1 MNALDTNV
9 LVRFLVQDDD
19 QQSQIV
25 NTLFAAAEAHK
36 QPLFVSSIVVL
47 ELMWVLKSAYDVPRA
62 VILDALNELL
72 SLTVLEF
79 QDQLAI
85 RDFVVSAQDNNYD
98 LSDLLIGQI
107 GLYSGCKTTLTF
119 DKKAA
124 KSPQFTNIKGSEN
137 YSLER

>member
-19 QQSQIV
+19 RQAQVV
-25 NTLFAAAEAHK
+25 NALLADAETQK
-36 QPLFVSSIVVL
+36 QPLFVSSLVLL
-47 ELMWVLKSAYDVPRA
+47 ELMWVLKSAYEVPRA

-72 SLTVLEF
+72 SLSVLEF

-85 RDFVVSAQDNNYD
+85 RDFVVGAQDNNYD

-107 GLYSGCKTTLTF
+107 GCYSGCKTTLTF

-124 KSPQFTNIKGSEN
+124 KSPQFTN
-137 YSLER
+137 L

>member
-19 QQSQIV
+19 QQTKTA
-25 NTLFAAAEAHK
+25 NALFAEAETLK

-47 ELMWVLKSAYDVPRA
+47 ELMWVLKSAYEVPRA
-62 VILDALNELL
+62 AILDSLNEML
-72 SLTVLEF
+72 SLSILEF
-79 QDQLAI
+79 QDQLAV
-85 RDFVVSAQDNNYD
+85 RDFVISAQDNSFD

-107 GLYSGCKTTLTF
+107 GSYSGCETTLTF

-124 KSPQFTNIKGSEN
+124 KSPNFT
-137 YSLER
+137 SL

>member
-19 QQSQIV
+19 QQTQVV
-25 NTLFAAAEAHK
+25 NTMLADAETQK
-36 QPLFVSSIVVL
+36 QPLFVSSLVVL
-47 ELMWVLKSAYDVPRA
+47 ELIWVLKSAYEVPRA
-62 VILDALNELL
+62 VILDSLNELL
-72 SLTVLEF
+72 SLSVLEF

-85 RDFVVSAQDNNYD
+85 RDFVVGAQDNSYD

-107 GLYSGCKTTLTF
+107 GCYSGCETTLTF

-124 KSPQFTNIKGSEN
+124 KSPQFTN
-137 YSLER
+137 L

>member
-19 QQSQIV
+19 KQTQTV
-25 NTLFAAAEAHK
+25 NTLFADAETQK

-47 ELMWVLKSAYDVPRA
+47 ELMWVLKSAYEIPRT
-62 VILDALNELL
+62 VILDSLNELL
-72 SLTVLEF
+72 SLSVLEF

-85 RDFVVSAQDNNYD
+85 RDFVVGAQDNNYD

-124 KSPQFTNIKGSEN
+124 KSPQFTN
-137 YSLER
+137 L

>member
-9 LVRFLVQDDD
+9 LVRFLVQDDV
-19 QQSQIV
+19 QQSEIV
-25 NTLFAAAEAHK
+25 NIIFASAETHK
-36 QPLFVSSIVVL
+36 QPLFVTSTVVL
-47 ELMWVLKSAYDVPRA
+47 ELMWVLKSAYDIPRA

-85 RDFVVSAQDNNYD
+85 RDFVVGAQDNNYD

-107 GLYSGCKTTLTF
+107 GLFSGCNTTLTF

-124 KSPQFTNIKGSEN
+124 KSPQFTNVMGSEIHKP
-137 YSLER
+137 

>member
-19 QQSQIV
+19 QQTQAV
-25 NTLFAAAEAHK
+25 NTLLTDAETQK

-47 ELMWVLKSAYDVPRA
+47 ELMWVLKSAYEVPRA
-62 VILDALNELL
+62 LILDALNELL
-72 SLTVLEF
+72 SLSVLEF

-85 RDFVVSAQDNNYD
+85 RDFVVGAQDNNYD
-98 LSDLLIGQI
+98 LPDLLIGQV
-107 GLYSGCKTTLTF
+107 GFYSGCKTTLTF

-124 KSPQFTNIKGSEN
+124 KSPQFTN
-137 YSLER
+137 L